1 MIIDI
6 ENKNAVSGIRT
17 HASKD
22 QQKPSYAQKIYGLSP
37 YHSVM
42 TAMHVD
48 LWEYGSKSNDEFLF
62 LHVLSIQ

>member
-1 MIIDI
+1 
-6 ENKNAVSGIRT
+6 
-17 HASKD
+17 
-22 QQKPSYAQKIYGLSP
+22 
-37 YHSVM
+37 M